1 MAEEM
6 VDNISEFPPNIEL
19 YSAMPYG
26 GDGGGKEDDWFHVAR
41 NTPGDHIEAIWDL
54 ELVFRPDIPEEYKPV
69 KLMGLESVFD
79 NIRFHYAMN
88 YTSWKYHEDILIWA
102 LRALKP
108 GGQLSIIAPD
118 IDWILKLWLAEAI
131 GQDPNKY
138 IQNTQS
144 AELSELNEI
153 IQNSQISVQSTEGQ
167 GKRGGWNPIRSMLND
182 ADIPPE
188 QFEPPTREQMVEA
201 VPDKIHIDV
210 RNDFDFDLWLMQQLY
225 SSGSGDPQD
234 SFKSVFNRRYL
245 ATLLRRTQ
253 FVIRLLQNNP
263 ENPAQI
269 EAKAFKHPSRLL
281 SVGEVTE

>member
-6 VDNISEFPPNIEL
+6 GETISEFPPNIEL

-26 GDGGGKEDDWFHVAR
+26 GDGGGKEDEWFHVAR
-41 NTPGDHIEAIWDL
+41 NTSGDHIEAIWDL
-54 ELVFRPDIPEEYKPV
+54 ELVFRPDIPEEDKPT
-69 KLMGLESVFD
+69 KLMGLESVFE

-138 IQNTQS
+138 VQNTL
-144 AELSELNEI
+144 ATELNELKEI
-153 IQNSQISVQSTEGQ
+153 MTSNPAPIQQEGQ
-167 GKRGGWNPIRSMLND
+167 SKRGGWNPIRGMLSD
-182 ADIPPE
+182 ADIPVE
-188 QFEPPTREQMVEA
+188 QFEPPTREQMVAA

-225 SSGSGDPQD
+225 SSGSGEPQD